1 MRQYAQGVPLPET
14 IPVRYSEEEAGY
26 VSLRPIV
33 RQTFGVHELLDMVLR
48 VTGKDAARV
57 RQILRSGTIAYHY
70 HRYWWTGFE
79 AEENELAEALAR
91 FPDADPTRAFRAEE
105 CVAVV
110 FESGGVAAMEIARI
124 KRSEASHRRWLRP
137 RSLWD
142 SLLAPAR
149 AAAPKYHGYSYEWS
163 ADVFCHD
170 VSEEEAAK
178 LEEEGVKLAPRGL
191 RHALHG
197 LMAVRRALFICPRS
211 DNEPGHASS

>member
-70 HRYWWTGFE
+70 NRYWWAAFE
-79 AEENELAEALAR
+79 AGETELAEALAR
-91 FPDADPTRAFRAEE
+91 FPDADPTRAFGESE
-105 CVAVV
+105 CVAIV
-110 FESGGVAAMEIARI
+110 FESGGVAAREIARI
-124 KRSEASHRRWLRP
+124 ERSAASHRRWLRP

-142 SLLAPAR
+142 FLLAPTR
-149 AAAPKYHGYSYEWS
+149 AAAPKYQGYSYGWS
-163 ADVFCHD
+163 ADIFCRD
-170 VSEEEAAK
+170 VSVEEAAK
-178 LEEEGVKLAPRGL
+178 LEVEAERLAPRGL
-191 RHALHG
+191 RRALRG
-197 LMAVRRALFICPRS
+197 LLAARRVLFICPRTE
-211 DNEPGHASS
+211 NVAGHASS

>member
-70 HRYWWTGFE
+70 HRYWWATLDAG
-79 AEENELAEALAR
+79 ENELAEALAR
-91 FPDADPTRAFRAEE
+91 FPDADPTRVFSESD

-110 FESGGVAAMEIARI
+110 FESGGVAARELARI
-124 KRSEASHRRWLRP
+124 ERRAASHRRWLRP

-142 SLLAPAR
+142 FLLAPAG

-178 LEEEGVKLAPRGL
+178 LEEEAERLAPRGL
-191 RHALHG
+191 RHALRG
-197 LMAVRRALFICPRS
+197 LMAARRALFICPRS
-211 DNEPGHASS
+211 DHEPGHANP